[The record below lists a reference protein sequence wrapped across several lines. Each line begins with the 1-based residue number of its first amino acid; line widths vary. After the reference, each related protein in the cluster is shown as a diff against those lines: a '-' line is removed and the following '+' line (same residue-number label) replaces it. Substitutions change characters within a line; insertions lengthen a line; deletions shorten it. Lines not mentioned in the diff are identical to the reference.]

1 MKNSFQ
7 VGLEVKNSCESALES
22 FEVYYKEL

>member
-1 MKNSFQ
+1 MKNSFK
-7 VGLEVKNSCESALES
+7 VGSEVKNSSESPLES